1 MIFHLVIIL
10 NIKMNL
16 FYKPCTIQPLKN
28 RIFTTLIIFIIYKIF
43 EINFTKTLAFLI

>member
-16 FYKPCTIQPLKN
+16 FYKPRTIQPLKN
-28 RIFTTLIIFIIYKIF
+28 RIFTTLIIFII
-43 EINFTKTLAFLI
+43 